1 MVRPALALQ
10 IALAAGAACTA
21 AASPA
26 HASPIY
32 GFVEPDGTLRLTD
45 IPDDPRYRLLLAE
58 HEGTARAVGA
68 KLLPMTSRPFHAE
81 IAAAARRHGLEP
93 ALVHAVISAES
104 AYRAQAVSHKG
115 ARGLMQV
122 MPATGARYGFDAA
135 ALAEPAS
142 NIAAGSRYLADL
154 VAMFAGD
161 LRLALAAYNAGE
173 HAVLRH
179 GRRIPPFPETE
190 AYVPRVLKVYEALRS
205 R

>member
-1 MVRPALALQ
+1 MDALRFALACAVATLV
-10 IALAAGAACTA
+10 AGGAQ
-21 AASPA
+21 AAS
-26 HASPIY
+26 IY
-32 GFVEPDGTLRLTD
+32 GFVESDGTLRLTD

-58 HEGTARAVGA
+58 HEGTSRAVGA
-68 KLLPMTSRPFHAE
+68 KLLPMSSRPFHAE
-81 IAAAARRHGLEP
+81 IAAAARRNGLEP

-122 MPATGARYGFDAA
+122 MPGTAARYGVDAA

-154 VAMFAGD
+154 LAMFSGD

-179 GRRIPPFPETE
+179 GRRIPPYPETE
-190 AYVPRVLKVYEALRS
+190 AYVPRVLKVYEALRT

>member
-1 MVRPALALQ
+1 MTAPRLV
-10 IALAAGAACTA
+10 IACA
-21 AASPA
+21 AALLT
-26 HASPIY
+26 ASGACATSIY
-32 GFVEPDGTLRLTD
+32 GFEEPDGTLRLTD

-58 HEGTARAVGA
+58 HERATRVMGA
-68 KLLPMTSRPFHAE
+68 QLLPMSARPFHAE

-93 ALVHAVISAES
+93 ALLHAVISAES

-122 MPATGARYGFDAA
+122 MPATAARYGVDAQ
-135 ALAEPAS
+135 ALADPAS

-154 VAMFAGD
+154 LRMFSGD

-173 HAVLRH
+173 QAVIRH
-179 GRRIPPFPETE
+179 GGRIPPFPETE
-190 AYVPRVLKVYEALRS
+190 AYVPKVLEVYEALRA